1 MKHIVVDRHHRLY
14 NPEWA
19 LDSS

>member
-1 MKHIVVDRHHRLY
+1 MNNYHHRLY